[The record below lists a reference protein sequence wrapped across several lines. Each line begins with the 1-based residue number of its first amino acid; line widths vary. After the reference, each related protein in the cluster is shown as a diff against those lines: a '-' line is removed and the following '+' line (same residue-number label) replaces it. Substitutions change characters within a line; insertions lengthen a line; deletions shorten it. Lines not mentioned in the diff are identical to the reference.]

1 MPPARSLLYS
11 LQTGGRVLRLGFWLV
26 IAALLNTSFGSSQR
40 PLGYVKVKYQELAR
54 NHRPPG
60 DAVRTIQSMDGAK
73 ARVDHGADAGKTV
86 DAALSRLSARSS
98 PMRAV
103 NNAWHLVFIQ
113 SSGMRRV
120 RFRACFP
127 TARHACLA
135 PLLVCADHR

>member
-73 ARVDHGADAGKTV
+73 ARKHVLIMARTQA
-86 DAALSRLSARSS
+86 RLL
-98 PMRAV
+98 MR
-103 NNAWHLVFIQ
+103 
-113 SSGMRRV
+113 
-120 RFRACFP
+120 P
-127 TARHACLA
+127 
-135 PLLVCADHR
+135 